1 MTVACSRIWHLSAV
15 WHSDSVTVSVFPL
28 SEETEWRPA
37 EEQTSSGLTFFCFL
51 LVCSH
56 DSSSCPSSSSLSLTW
71 TSSRSFRAE
80 THNRHVDLTGYTMKP
95 QSLRITVI
103 RSSVQDLRIKL
114 LINALHKLLKQF
126 NWLMGL
132 NKLQLQMN
140 EHVKITCGTDDC
152 SVLKCQMF
160 VMSFFHQLRAFRGKV
175 TLHTLI
181 LFSWDVDLGE
191 SGRLLPRRQWSAS

>member
-1 MTVACSRIWHLSAV
+1 MNASVIIIHIILKLTFDCMTVACSRIWHLSAV
-15 WHSDSVTVSVFPL
+15 WHSAQHHIVTCDSVTVSVFPL

-37 EEQTSSGLTFFCFL
+37 EEQTSSGLTFLCFL

-140 EHVKITCGTDDC
+140 
-152 SVLKCQMF
+152 
-160 VMSFFHQLRAFRGKV
+160 
-175 TLHTLI
+175 
-181 LFSWDVDLGE
+181 
-191 SGRLLPRRQWSAS
+191 